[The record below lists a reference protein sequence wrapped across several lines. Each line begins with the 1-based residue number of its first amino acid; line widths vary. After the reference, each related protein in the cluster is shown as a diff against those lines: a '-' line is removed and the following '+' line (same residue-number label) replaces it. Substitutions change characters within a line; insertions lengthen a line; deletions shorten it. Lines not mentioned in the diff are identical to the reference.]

1 MNAHLRVRRQ
11 VDLTDYEKSG
21 SWDVFNVVANITDET
36 DPDDGHK
43 VSRAKYTIEMRRK
56 TLFYTVNLIIPSVLV
71 SSLSM
76 VVFYLPATA
85 GERITMSV
93 SILLALVVY
102 LQVSGCTREGRM
114 TSSLNCRQEVL
125 SGVDAVFRRDSSQ

>member
-1 MNAHLRVRRQ
+1 VFEVIAN
-11 VDLTDYEKSG
+11 LTDEREEDSTRK
-21 SWDVFNVVANITDET
+21 DE
-36 DPDDGHK
+36 GK
-43 VSRAKYTIEMRRK
+43 MKSRAKYTIKMRRK

-102 LQVSGCTREGRM
+102 LQVRTHGWS
-114 TSSLNCRQEVL
+114 
-125 SGVDAVFRRDSSQ
+125 

>member
-1 MNAHLRVRRQ
+1 
-11 VDLTDYEKSG
+11 LTDYEKSG
-21 SWDVFNVVANITDET
+21 SWDVFNVLANLTHDVDKDT
-36 DPDDGHK
+36 GRK
-43 VSRAKYTIEMRRK
+43 VSRAKYTIFMRRK

-93 SILLALVVY
+93 SILLALIVY
-102 LQVSGCTREGRM
+102 LQVWCQASWK
-114 TSSLNCRQEVL
+114 
-125 SGVDAVFRRDSSQ
+125 AVSA